1 MNNNLIAYAIDFTSF
16 LMQKISEKDKIKKI
30 ILFGSVA
37 REEATKESDI
47 DIFIDIK
54 KDDKKIEEEINS
66 ILNNYK
72 NSVKYK
78 KYWELIGIKNE
89 IKFTIGDIK
98 KWDELKPSLISNGI
112 VLYGKFEP
120 DVKEGKHKAFFF
132 WENIKPNSKRVLF
145 NKYIFGYKQN
155 KKRYPGL
162 LDKHNGERM
171 GKGGI
176 IVPADSANIFLSLFR
191 KLKITVKIK
200 KVLEYF

>member
-1 MNNNLIAYAIDFTSF
+1 MKNNLIAYAIDFISF
-16 LMQKISEKDKIKKI
+16 LMQKISEKNKIRKI

-37 REEATKESDI
+37 REEASKESDI

-54 KDDKKIEEEINS
+54 KDDKKLEEEINL
-66 ILNNYK
+66 ILNDYK

-78 KYWELIGIKNE
+78 KYWYLIGIKNE
-89 IKFTIGDIK
+89 IKITIGNIK

-120 DVKEGKHKAFFF
+120 EIKEGRHKSFFI

-145 NKYIFGYKQN
+145 NKYLFGYNQN
-155 KKRYPGL
+155 KKRYLGL
-162 LDKHNGERM
+162 LDKNNGERM
-171 GKGGI
+171 GKGCI

-191 KLKITVKIK
+191 KFKITVKIK